1 VSDDVATQL
10 AADLVA
16 AHRRVRELDIANDE
30 KALASK
36 RLLAISDASKHDVGR
51 AAKRL
56 HAFMSDLDEGRIS
69 AWKGLD
75 EG

>member
-1 VSDDVATQL
+1 LTDDLAAQL

-16 AHRRVRELDIANDE
+16 AHRRVRALDVADDE

-36 RLLAISDASKHDVGR
+36 RLLAITDASKHDIGR

-56 HAFMSDLDEGRIS
+56 NAFMKDLDEGRIS
-69 AWKGLD
+69 ASDAPDGT
-75 EG
+75 